1 MSASMSRSS
10 NNNRNN
16 NRNNLDQSVKK
27 PFCKVCFDSGKPEKL
42 YASHCVRNPKYVN
55 VVVCPILLAQVCLT
69 CGKKGHMSSR
79 CSKVGGE
86 QPNKKVVVKVC
97 IEKKRAGAGS
107 GSGSGANGFAA
118 LMADDNED
126 KVWPMMTK
134 STSTSMSRQ
143 IVVAV
148 PKNKSWVEMDN
159 ETDDEEDE
167 EDDDYDAYYKKEYY
181 SDF

>member
-1 MSASMSRSS
+1 MSASISRSN

-16 NRNNLDQSVKK
+16 NRNNLEQSVKK
-27 PFCKVCFDSGKPEKL
+27 PFCKVCFDAGKPENL

-55 VVVCPILLAQVCLT
+55 VVVCPTLLAQACLT

-79 CSKVGGE
+79 CSKGGGE

-97 IEKKRAGAGS
+97 IEKKRAGAGA
-107 GSGSGANGFAA
+107 GAGANGFAA
-118 LMADDNED
+118 LMD
-126 KVWPMMTK
+126 KDEAVPKMT
-134 STSTSMSRQ
+134 RRRE
-143 IVVAV
+143 VVVVVVAAAAV

-159 ETDDEEDE
+159 ETEDEDE
-167 EDDDYDAYYKKEYY
+167 EEDKDDYDAYYKEEYY